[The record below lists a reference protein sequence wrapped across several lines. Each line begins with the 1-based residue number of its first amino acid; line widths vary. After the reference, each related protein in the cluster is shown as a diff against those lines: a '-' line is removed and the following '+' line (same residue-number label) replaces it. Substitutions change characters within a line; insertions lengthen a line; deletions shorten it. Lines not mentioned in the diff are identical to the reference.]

1 MSEQAFSC
9 RHCGYDL
16 LLLFNRQLVCVRCG
30 AAAKPASMATG
41 GSTRREEAVDQLPTP
56 KQRRLG
62 PAVPYR
68 HRGHNAPL
76 CRPEP

>member
-41 GSTRREEAVDQLPTP
+41 AST
-56 KQRRLG
+56 
-62 PAVPYR
+62 
-68 HRGHNAPL
+68 
-76 CRPEP
+76 